1 MFNNFFLSF
10 LIFKKKNAILKVIT
24 YFFFSNLFKLKK
36 KIYSIKNL
44 KDKNKDTNNIFNY
57 FFLNYKKKYQ
67 LPKIVDVKK
76 KNFSNILKFRN
87 SLNLFLFKKKYYK
100 KKYYNFLKKNKNFLN
115 PLQILKKLFNLQFV
129 LIKLNFFLNFSDYY
143 FFLKNNFIFK
153 NKLKV
158 DGYSTIFKKNDII
171 EIVYIKNFLFY
182 QLKIFYSLNKI
193 KNINFLKKKINL
205 KFKKFNNN
213 FFLKKIKM
221 DFYNKNEIINMFEV
235 DYFSLTFIFL
245 KNNFNLF
252 FLYFK
257 LEKKINFF
265 YLNFLKWKLLS

>member
-10 LIFKKKNAILKVIT
+10 LIFKKKNVILKVIT

-87 SLNLFLFKKKYYK
+87 SLNLFFFKKKYYK

>member
-10 LIFKKKNAILKVIT
+10 LIFKKKNAILKVIK

-87 SLNLFLFKKKYYK
+87 SLNLFFFKKKYYK

-257 LEKKINFF
+257 LERKINFF
-265 YLNFLKWKLLS
+265 YLNFLK